1 MDSVQVV
8 LGIDIGGTNTE
19 FGLVDDKGK
28 CYYKNQIPT
37 EANLPAENLFSRM
50 FNTFNSGVSLKEENL
65 ELVGIGIG
73 APSANI
79 YRGSIENPS
88 NFNWG
93 YVDAVK
99 LVEKYYALPTLI
111 TNDANVAAV
120 GEMMYGVA
128 QNIDDFILI
137 TLGTGLG
144 SGIVLNK
151 KILYGKEGFAG
162 ELGHVTVE
170 ENGRHCNCGRRGC
183 LETYASATGICR
195 TVFELLSF
203 YNDESKLREYSF
215 NELTSKHIY
224 EAALDGDKI
233 AKLAFEYTGEKL
245 GVALANSVSHLNPEA
260 IIVFGGLARSG
271 DLILNSMKNNLEKNL
286 LPVYKNSVEI
296 LQSGLMES
304 ENAAILGAAAL
315 IWKEINKGETIIQDL
330 KNFGIKTN

>member
-8 LGIDIGGTNTE
+8 LGIDIGGTNTV
-19 FGLVDDKGK
+19 FGLVNKNGR
-28 CYYKNQIPT
+28 CFYKNQIPT
-37 EANLPAENLFSRM
+37 EANLPAENLFARL
-50 FNTFNSGVSLKEENL
+50 FNTFNSEVLLKRENY

-99 LVEKYYALPTLI
+99 MVEQYYALPVLV

-120 GEMMYGVA
+120 GEMMYGRA
-128 QNIDDFILI
+128 KNMDNFILI

-144 SGIVLNK
+144 SGIVVNR
-151 KILYGKEGFAG
+151 KILYGKDGFAG
-162 ELGHVTVE
+162 ELGHVIAE
-170 ENGRHCNCGRRGC
+170 ENGRYCNCGRRGC

-195 TVFELLSF
+195 TVFEFLSM
-203 YNDESKLREYSF
+203 YNDESTLRDYSF
-215 NELTSKHIY
+215 NQLTSKHIFN
-224 EAALDGDKI
+224 AALKGDKI
-233 AKLAFEYTGEKL
+233 ALLAFEYTGAKL
-245 GVALANSVSHLNPEA
+245 GIALANSVAHLNPEA
-260 IIVFGGLARSG
+260 IIIFGGLARSG
-271 DLILNSMKNNLEKNL
+271 DLIIGSMKDNLEKNL

-296 LQSGLMES
+296 LTSGLMES

-315 IWKEINKGETIIQDL
+315 IWKEIIKSESIVQEL
-330 KNFGIKTN
+330 KKIGIKTN